1 MNMTIEEFFTENR
14 KAAIAFSGG
23 VDSAYLLYEAK
34 KAGAGICAYYA
45 KTAFQPKFE
54 LDDAIH
60 LAEDLGVQ
68 LRIVEA
74 DVLSSPLISQNPP
87 ERCYYCKRMILS
99 AIMKAALSDGF
110 TLLLDGTNASD
121 DISDRPGTKALEELG
136 VLSPLRICGLGKEE
150 IRERSREAGLFT
162 WDKPAYACLATRI
175 TSGEPISDEK
185 LRKTESAEDF
195 LRSLGFIDFR
205 VRLLSGCARIQIR
218 KDQIPLL
225 MEKRDCIVHTLKRY
239 YKSVLLDLEARDV

>member
-1 MNMTIEEFFTENR
+1 MNMTIEEFFTENN

-34 KAGAGICAYYA
+34 RAGADICAYYV

-54 LDDAIH
+54 LDDAIR
-60 LAEDLGVQ
+60 LAADLGVP

-74 DVLSSPLISQNPP
+74 DVLSYPLISENPP

-99 AIMKAALSDGF
+99 AIMKAASNDGF

-121 DISDRPGTKALEELG
+121 DASDRPGTKALDELG
-136 VLSPLRICGLGKEE
+136 VLSPLRACGLGKDE
-150 IRERSREAGLFT
+150 IRERSKEARLFT

-175 TSGEPISDEK
+175 PSGEPISDEK

-218 KDQIPLL
+218 KDQLPLL

-239 YKSVLLDLEARDV
+239 YKATLLDLEARDE